1 MAQFYGAKTAEVSD
15 GDTSSDATLSLTF
28 TSSEATSNFAVGDIT
43 VTNGTISNFASTSST
58 VYTATFTPTAD
69 GATTIDV
76 AGGAFTDAA
85 GNNNTAAT
93 QFNWTY
99 SSLTDPSQKADV
111 VGSLLSQESVA
122 YQFHKGSIQSVKD
135 RLAWLASRA
144 GDSSKSKQGITF
156 KFSDPAFNQLFY
168 GSPLRLRDYTETELA
183 QLASS
188 LGNNPELYQE
198 ILKAQAISLGIA
210 ELKAEAGFNP
220 NPEFDSS
227 DNGWSIWSDGE
238 VSVGSI
244 SASSSSPSRKFNN
257 SRITIG
263 IDKEYK
269 QDNLIGFAVS
279 AGRDDADIGTD
290 GSKIESDNFGAT
302 LYTTYKAEGLP
313 QIEASLGYADLTYET
328 KRIDGSETLT
338 GERNGHTYSGSV
350 RLRQFINYADMDYSY
365 YGGFNLADIKLETFD
380 ETGGTRALR
389 YFDQDI
395 DYQELDLGA
404 EMSKIIDWNGFKIRT
419 YGNVQYSNF
428 LNKSFPAS
436 MRYLSQSN
444 IYSRNVSTELKE
456 SGTVKFGVNMWKS
469 DDLKID
475 FAVSRMESIHSNGND
490 HYVNSGSFGLNYRF

>member
-1 MAQFYGAKTAEVSD
+1 M
-15 GDTSSDATLSLTF
+15 
-28 TSSEATSNFAVGDIT
+28 
-43 VTNGTISNFASTSST
+43 
-58 VYTATFTPTAD
+58 P
-69 GATTIDV
+69 
-76 AGGAFTDAA
+76 
-85 GNNNTAAT
+85 
-93 QFNWTY
+93 
-99 SSLTDPSQKADV
+99 
-111 VGSLLSQESVA
+111 
-122 YQFHKGSIQSVKD
+122 
-135 RLAWLASRA
+135 
-144 GDSSKSKQGITF
+144 
-156 KFSDPAFNQLFY
+156 
-168 GSPLRLRDYTETELA
+168 TETELA

-188 LGNNPELYQE
+188 IGNNPELYQE
-198 ILKAQAISLGIA
+198 ILKAQAISLVIA
-210 ELKAEAGFNP
+210 ELKAETSFNP
-220 NPEFDSS
+220 NPEFDNS
-227 DNGWSIWSDGE
+227 DNDWSIWSDGE
-238 VSVGSI
+238 VFVGSI

-269 QDNLIGFAVS
+269 QDKLIGFAVS

-302 LYTTYKAEGLP
+302 LYTTYKLEGLP
-313 QIEASLGYADLTYET
+313 QIEASLGYSDLTYET

-350 RLRQFINYADMDYSY
+350 RLRQFINYADLDYSY

-444 IYSRNVSTELKE
+444 IYSTNVSTELKE
-456 SGTVKFGVNMWKS
+456 SGTVKFGVNIWKS